1 MLPAVSLPRYRQP
14 GPPPYLLPLVHRK
27 PNQTPSRRPQPPSQQ
42 TKSYR
47 KHLEG
52 RAAGRR
58 RSAQEKKGFSGLVR
72 SARSWGGAQ
81 LLNRPSLDTR
91 KLLRTNAQLLKC
103 MSLPHHPNTHTHTWK
118 GSTLSSTS
126 FPGTRAKTLKK
137 KRLLRGLVPLALSFL
152 Q

>member
-1 MLPAVSLPRYRQP
+1 MLPAVSLPRYRRP

-58 RSAQEKKGFSGLVR
+58 CSAQEKKGFSGLVR

-91 KLLRTNAQLLKC
+91 KLLRTNGSVAQMHVTPPPPK
-103 MSLPHHPNTHTHTWK
+103 HTHTHME
-118 GSTLSSTS
+118 GINSLQHQLSWN
-126 FPGTRAKTLKK
+126 
-137 KRLLRGLVPLALSFL
+137 
-152 Q
+152 